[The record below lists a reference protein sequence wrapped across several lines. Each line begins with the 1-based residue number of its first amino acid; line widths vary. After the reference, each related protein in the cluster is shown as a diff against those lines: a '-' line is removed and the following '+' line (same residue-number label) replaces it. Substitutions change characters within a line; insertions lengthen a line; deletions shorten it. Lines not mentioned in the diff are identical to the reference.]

1 MLGENYRQLTTK
13 TEIACGSGKIIY
25 FPQKAYPAETMLKAD
40 YVEAM
45 KEIAAKAAGEETCQG
60 WMEAA
65 PSVGFTVWDHSDRRT
80 IYLLNTDWASD
91 QDQRPAT
98 FIYKGKKFPVVVRRY
113 HIETIHCADGFHAG
127 FQYDGYLVCLQER
140 ERLGGQ
146 GPDYRK
152 RCSSMY
158 ECCHRKGRTDKIR

>member
-1 MLGENYRQLTTK
+1 M
-13 TEIACGSGKIIY
+13 
-25 FPQKAYPAETMLKAD
+25 MLKAD

-113 HIETIHCADGFHAG
+113 HMKPSIALTAWLSCRLPIRRIS
-127 FQYDGYLVCLQER
+127 CLSAR
-140 ERLGGQ
+140 ERTAG
-146 GPDYRK
+146 
-152 RCSSMY
+152 
-158 ECCHRKGRTDKIR
+158 

>member
-1 MLGENYRQLTTK
+1 
-13 TEIACGSGKIIY
+13 
-25 FPQKAYPAETMLKAD
+25 
-40 YVEAM
+40 M

-91 QDQRPAT
+91 QDQRSAT

-113 HIETIHCADGFHAG
+113 HIETIHCADGLAVMPASNTT
-127 FQYDGYLVCLQER
+127 DILSVCKR
-140 ERLGGQ
+140 ENGWVVKVQTTGNDVVQCMNAVTGKVELIKFDEPGVH
-146 GPDYRK
+146 
-152 RCSSMY
+152 
-158 ECCHRKGRTDKIR
+158 EVFVNE

>member
-13 TEIACGSGKIIY
+13 TEIVCGSGKIIY

-65 PSVGFTVWDHSDRRT
+65 PSVGFHGLGSFG
-80 IYLLNTDWASD
+80 
-91 QDQRPAT
+91 P
-98 FIYKGKKFPVVVRRY
+98 P
-113 HIETIHCADGFHAG
+113 
-127 FQYDGYLVCLQER
+127 YDLSVEYRLAER
-140 ERLGGQ
+140 
-146 GPDYRK
+146 
-152 RCSSMY
+152 
-158 ECCHRKGRTDKIR
+158 

>member
-1 MLGENYRQLTTK
+1 
-13 TEIACGSGKIIY
+13 
-25 FPQKAYPAETMLKAD
+25 MLKAD

-45 KEIAAKAAGEETCQG
+45 KEIAAKAAGEETCKG

-98 FIYKGKKFPVVVRRY
+98 FIYKGKSFRLL
-113 HIETIHCADGFHAG
+113 CAVIILKPSIALTAWLSCRL
-127 FQYDGYLVCLQER
+127 QYDGYLVCLQER